1 MLFKLL
7 PRLKSSGA
15 RLGWGAKSGDLPGL
29 LAGNPSLWPCLGTP
43 SPSERLSGPL
53 TGATGAT
60 SAAWG
65 GVWALVLVAWAVVW
79 GKCWVWEL
87 LLPLQEPPA
96 PVAMAGAVADC
107 CSGASLSSFGGA
119 NEKRLTSGGRLR
131 GPGP

>member
-7 PRLKSSGA
+7 PRLKSSEA
-15 RLGWGAKSGDLPGL
+15 RLGWGARSGDLPGL
-29 LAGNPSLWPCLGTP
+29 LAGSPSLWPCLGTP
-43 SPSERLSGPL
+43 SPSEKLSGPR
-53 TGATGAT
+53 TETTVAT

-65 GVWALVLVAWAVVW
+65 GVWALVLVAWAAAG

-96 PVAMAGAVADC
+96 PAAMAGAVADC
-107 CSGASLSSFGGA
+107 CRGASLSSFGGA
-119 NEKRLTSGGRLR
+119 SEKRLTSGGRLR